1 MAEVVWPLSALL
13 AWSALLYKAR
23 DLVREPRSLSLRLI
37 CVMLACVALTDTVLV
52 PAVYA
57 GLERLIGV
65 ANLSVMISAA
75 CGMGFVLAAQRLL
88 LHWVYPVEQA
98 RRRARPWQAFYVVA
112 LVAQIVLFALA
123 PVDVSTYQFV
133 ETYSA
138 TPFARECILIGDLCV
153 FLAVVDIG
161 RLCWRYASIA
171 GRRFLRI
178 GLRCTGIGALSAAV
192 YFPVE
197 MVHIVARSFHVTVI
211 PTRVMS
217 DMFTVLGFT
226 GAVFIGCG
234 LTIPAWGPRLAAA
247 SAWIGKYRAHRQL
260 HPLWL
265 ALYRTHPA
273 IALHARNPLKD
284 SLWTRDLDYRIVR
297 RVVEIRDGQ
306 LALRPYLNG
315 AVARNARHVGE
326 GHGLRGTRLE
336 AMVEAATLDDAIR
349 AHRQGSP
356 AAEPYLRAAQ
366 GGADLAEETAW
377 LVQVARAMRRLNR
390 GDATASGPQSMH
402 LHTPVARNA

>member
-1 MAEVVWPLSALL
+1 MHEVIWPLSALL
-13 AWSALLYKAR
+13 AWSAFLYKVR
-23 DLVREPRSLSLRLI
+23 DLIREPDSLSLRLI
-37 CVMLACVALTDTVLV
+37 CVMLACVALTESFLV
-52 PAVYA
+52 PSVSA
-57 GLERLIGV
+57 GFERLVGV
-65 ANLSVMISAA
+65 PNISVVIASAF
-75 CGMGFVLAAQRLL
+75 GMGFVVAGQRLL

-112 LVAQIVLFALA
+112 LVAQVVLFALA
-123 PVDVSTYQFV
+123 SVDVSDYHFI
-133 ETYSA
+133 ERYGG

-197 MVHIVARSFHVTVI
+197 MAYIVARSFHITVI
-211 PTRVMS
+211 PTGVMS
-217 DMFTVLGFT
+217 DTFTALGLV

-247 SAWIGKYRAHRQL
+247 SAWIGKYRAHREL

-273 IALHARNPLKD
+273 IALHVRNPLKD
-284 SLWTRDLDYRIVR
+284 PLWTRDLDYRLVR

-306 LALRPYLNG
+306 LALRPYLSG
-315 AVARNARHVGE
+315 AVARNARIAGE
-326 GHGLRGTRLE
+326 RHGLRGARLE

-349 AHRQGSP
+349 AHRQASP
-356 AAEPYLRAAQ
+356 AAEPYLRAAP

-377 LVQVARAMRRLNR
+377 LVQVARALSRVNR
-390 GDATASGPQSMH
+390 GYVTASGPQSDH
-402 LHTPVARNA
+402 RHTPVAPNA

>member
-1 MAEVVWPLSALL
+1 MHEVIWPLSALL
-13 AWSALLYKAR
+13 AWSAFLYKVR
-23 DLVREPRSLSLRLI
+23 HLVREPGSLSLRLI
-37 CVMLACVALTDTVLV
+37 CVMLACVALTHTLTV
-52 PAVYA
+52 PSVYV
-57 GLERLIGV
+57 GFERLVGV
-65 ANLSVMISAA
+65 ANISIIVSVA
-75 CGMGFVLAAQRLL
+75 CAMGFVLAGQRLL

-123 PVDVSTYQFV
+123 SVDVSTYYFV
-133 ETYSA
+133 ETYGG

-153 FLAVVDIG
+153 FLAVVDMG

-171 GRRFLRI
+171 GRRFLRF

-197 MVHIVARSFHVTVI
+197 MAHIVARSFHITVI
-211 PTRVMS
+211 PTGVMS
-217 DMFTVLGFT
+217 DVFTTLGLIC
-226 GAVFIGCG
+226 ALLIGCG

-247 SAWIGKYRAHRQL
+247 SAWISKYRAHRQL

-273 IALHARNPLKD
+273 IALHVRNPLKD
-284 SLWTRDLDYRIVR
+284 PLWTRDLDYRLVR

-306 LALRPYLNG
+306 LALRPYLSG
-315 AVARNARHVGE
+315 AVARNARIAGE
-326 GHGLRGTRLE
+326 RHGLRGTRLE
-336 AMVEAATLDDAIR
+336 AMVESATLDEAIR
-349 AHRQGSP
+349 AHHHGSP
-356 AAEPYLRAAQ
+356 AAEPYHRAAP

-377 LVQVARAMRRLNR
+377 LVQVARARSRLNR
-390 GDATASGPQSMH
+390 GDATASGPHNVH
-402 LHTPVARNA
+402 LDTPVARNA